1 MLLASFE
8 ELADQI
14 KNAVEDV
21 YWVFVTA
28 CTVQDSKARNYFL
41 KRFSWD
47 FLQRA
52 KARYD
57 AALTASRVK
66 LDTKDVSTLEFE
78 QWLFGKLVCKNKIVT
93 LLESAS
99 LCNLLKSVPVSDNQE
114 RELCQKTFIELF
126 NNKKKKVHEGDIS
139 VSFLQQC
146 QKLLLTSTRSHLER
160 MLQSYKNEVLWA
172 NMRIAGLFAATP
184 DKPKW
189 DDLLDSLPRTIIR
202 MASTSVRQ
210 IAHKPEVPTCF
221 DE

>member
-1 MLLASFE
+1 M
-8 ELADQI
+8 
-14 KNAVEDV
+14 
-21 YWVFVTA
+21 
-28 CTVQDSKARNYFL
+28 
-41 KRFSWD
+41 
-47 FLQRA
+47 QRA

-57 AALTASRVK
+57 AALTASKVK
-66 LDTKDVSTLEFE
+66 LDPKDVSTLEFE

-99 LCNLLKSVPVSDNQE
+99 LCNLLKSIPVSDNQE
-114 RELCQKTFIELF
+114 RKLF
-126 NNKKKKVHEGDIS
+126 NNKKKNKVHEGDIS

-146 QKLLLTSTRSHLER
+146 RKLLLTSTRLHLER

-210 IAHKPEVPTCF
+210 IANKPEVPTCF

>member
-1 MLLASFE
+1 MLASFE

-21 YWVFVTA
+21 FLFVTA
-28 CTVQDSKARNYFL
+28 CTVQDSKARIYFL

-57 AALTASRVK
+57 SALTASKVQ

-99 LCNLLKSVPVSDNQE
+99 LCNPLKSIPVSDNQE

-126 NNKKKKVHEGDIS
+126 NNKKKNKVHEGDIS

-172 NMRIAGLFAATP
+172 NM
-184 DKPKW
+184 
-189 DDLLDSLPRTIIR
+189 LLPTSPSGTISWTVCPGRSLGWHQHRSAKSQTSPRFR
-202 MASTSVRQ
+202 LASTSK
-210 IAHKPEVPTCF
+210 A
-221 DE
+221 